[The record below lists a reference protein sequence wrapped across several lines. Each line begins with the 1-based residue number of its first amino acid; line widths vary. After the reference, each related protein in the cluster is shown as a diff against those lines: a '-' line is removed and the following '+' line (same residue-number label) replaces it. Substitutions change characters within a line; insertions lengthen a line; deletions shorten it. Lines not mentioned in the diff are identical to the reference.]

1 MPTARLLSN
10 GDFYTSGG
18 AMDEITIPRS
28 KYAVQFNGSSQYLTA
43 GSTSDFK
50 FLHDATSDYTIEAWV
65 YPTTVSSAIQPCI
78 ISTAAYSGHI
88 GTLLCVGVLNAG
100 DIFLSFYNGSTGSN
114 AARVTAGGVV
124 VVNQWQH
131 IAATFVAS
139 TKAIAIYVNGVAIST
154 SINGSDPA
162 TRSYSSSNS
171 TYVLAAG
178 RQQYTTP
185 GGYWAGYISNL
196 RITKSLVYTTNFL
209 PPAAPLNA
217 ITNTVLFTCQSST
230 IVDNST
236 NAFVI
241 TNNGSATVQSSVL
254 PTHTANRYLTDATLQ
269 ASLFDEV
276 SITNNKYGV
285 SFNGS
290 SQYLSSTTTNALAF
304 GTGDYTVECWL
315 YLTNTTGSKII
326 ISGTAT
332 NSFYLRY
339 GTSYGV
345 NNGLGIG
352 KAGASDNENC
362 SFTFL
367 TNTWYHVAVV
377 RQTNVVKFFINGGL
391 QTTSGTGTASLSY
404 GNETTSYIGWGG
416 TPSAEFFSGYLS
428 NLRILKGTALYTT
441 NFLPPAAPLNAITN
455 TVLLTCQSA
464 TIVDNS
470 TNAFTITNTG
480 TATVTQPALTYASK
494 RILNDGSMVVSGV
507 YDEITQFF
515 PTAVEY
521 LAVAGGGSGGGY
533 GSPWDTG
540 GGGAGGL
547 LNSTFAVA
555 ASVTYTITI
564 GAGASGGAGN
574 NTNGSQ
580 GSDTT
585 IVGTGVSIRCYGG
598 GGGALWSPAGSGGSG
613 GGVSQQAGYGT
624 PGRGVYPGSAYVD
637 APRQGYDGAPG
648 GGIIG
653 STGGYGGGGG
663 GSTGS
668 PGNGDRNGGPGTT
681 TSFSGTSTT
690 YAAGGY
696 GGNSATA
703 GVNTGTGGGG
713 GYQGGGAG
721 GGGGSGIFML
731 RYADNL
737 PNITNTT
744 GSPTLTISGGYK
756 IYKWTSSGSFSF

>member
-1 MPTARLLSN
+1 
-10 GDFYTSGG
+10 
-18 AMDEITIPRS
+18 MDEITIPRS
-28 KYAVQFNGSSQYLTA
+28 KYAVQFNGSSQYLTVLSNA
-43 GSTSDFK
+43 AFTFGTGDF
-50 FLHDATSDYTIEAWV
+50 TIEMFV
-65 YPTTVSSAIQPCI
+65 YPTVNQPAFCRYFGTGSSTGDVSLDQQALGLTPSFNDNATVFIASSIAL
-78 ISTAAYSGHI
+78 T
-88 GTLLCVGVLNAG
+88 LNAWNH
-100 DIFLSFYNGSTGSN
+100 LAVTRNGTSLKM
-114 AARVTAGGVV
+114 
-124 VVNQWQH
+124 
-131 IAATFVAS
+131 F
-139 TKAIAIYVNGVAIST
+139 VNGVVSGT
-154 SINGSDPA
+154 A
-162 TRSYSSSNS
+162 TNS
-171 TYVLAAG
+171 TNFTCTGTAIIGKNPGSSVYNTGYFSNVRVLKGTA
-178 RQQYTTP
+178 
-185 GGYWAGYISNL
+185 L
-196 RITKSLVYTTNFL
+196 YTTNFL

-217 ITNTVLFTCQSST
+217 ITNTSLLTCQSST
-230 IVDNST
+230 IIDNST

-290 SQYLSSTTTNALAF
+290 SQYLSTPNNAAFVFTGNFTFECWAYFNDLSDYRTIMGMYPLATYNTEWLIQHIITTNKMGF
-304 GTGDYTVECWL
+304 YIPTVGSITSGPTT
-315 YLTNTTGSKII
+315 LT
-326 ISGTAT
+326 
-332 NSFYLRY
+332 
-339 GTSYGV
+339 
-345 NNGLGIG
+345 
-352 KAGASDNENC
+352 
-362 SFTFL
+362 
-367 TNTWYHVAVV
+367 TNTWYHIAMV
-377 RQTNVVKFFINGGL
+377 RSGSTITGYINGISQGTL
-391 QTTSGTGTASLSY
+391 TFSGTVGFNNGPVLIGAAGNIGTARMN
-404 GNETTSYIGWGG
+404 GYI
-416 TPSAEFFSGYLS
+416 S
-428 NLRILKGTALYTT
+428 NVRLVNGTALYTT
-441 NFLPPAAPLNAITN
+441 NFTPTAPLNPITN
-455 TVLLTCQSA
+455 TVLLTCQSS

-470 TNAFTITNTG
+470 TNAFTITNNGSATT
-480 TATVTQPALTYASK
+480 TAAALTYASK
-494 RILNDGSMVVSGV
+494 RILSDGSMVVSGV

-555 ASVTYTITI
+555 AGVTYTITI
-564 GAGASGGAGN
+564 GGGAAGGAGN
-574 NTNGSQ
+574 NTNGTQ
-580 GSDTT
+580 GTNTT
-585 IVGTGVSIRCYGG
+585 IVGTGVSITLYGG
-598 GGGALWSPAGSGGSG
+598 GGGALWSPAGNGGSG
-613 GGVSQQAGYGT
+613 GGVSQQAGYGV
-624 PGRGVYPGSAYVD
+624 PGKGVYPGSAYVD

-681 TSFSGTSTT
+681 TSFSGTSVT

-713 GYQGGGAG
+713 GYNGGGAG

-744 GSPTLTISGGYK
+744 GSPTLTVSGGYK

>member
-10 GDFYTSGG
+10 GDFFTSGG
-18 AMDEITIPRS
+18 AIDEITIPRS
-28 KYAVQFNGSSQYLTA
+28 KYAVQFNGSSQYLSIPANSTLA
-43 GSTSDFK
+43 LGSSNFTV
-50 FLHDATSDYTIEAWV
+50 ECWV
-65 YPTTVSSAIQPCI
+65 YFNSVVANQTIIGQFIYNSSASWNIY
-78 ISTAAYSGHI
+78 TTNT
-88 GTLLCVGVLNAG
+88 GTLNYYFSTGGLTWDLASAVLIGSVTTGVWYHVALVR
-100 DIFLSFYNGSTGSN
+100 NGSTF
-114 AARVTAGGVV
+114 TP
-124 VVNQWQH
+124 
-131 IAATFVAS
+131 
-139 TKAIAIYVNGVAIST
+139 YLNGVAGTTTTSSAAVFTST
-154 SINGSDPA
+154 PTFNIG
-162 TRSYSSSNS
+162 
-171 TYVLAAG
+171 AAG
-178 RQQYTTP
+178 NPAAYFN
-185 GGYWAGYISNL
+185 GYISNV
-196 RITKSLVYTTNFL
+196 RILKGTALYTTNFL
-209 PPAAPLNA
+209 VPAAPLNA
-217 ITNTVLFTCQSST
+217 ITNTVLLTCQSST

-241 TNNGSATVQSSVL
+241 TNNGAATVQSSVL

-290 SQYLSSTTTNALAF
+290 SQYCTIADNAAFQMGTGDFTVEAWVYLTTVNSTQRRAYSYQASGSTVCWIGVSSTNKLTAELRGSGAVNDVQVYSTTTP
-304 GTGDYTVECWL
+304 
-315 YLTNTTGSKII
+315 SI
-326 ISGTAT
+326 
-332 NSFYLRY
+332 
-339 GTSYGV
+339 
-345 NNGLGIG
+345 
-352 KAGASDNENC
+352 
-362 SFTFL
+362 
-367 TNTWYHVAVV
+367 NTWYHLAFV
-377 RQTNVVKFFINGGL
+377 R
-391 QTTSGTGTASLSY
+391 SGTTTYLFVNGVL
-404 GNETTSYIGWGG
+404 ETTTTGMNQNIASGG
-416 TPSAEFFSGYLS
+416 TPTIGAYNIGGTLGDYWSGNIS
-428 NLRILKGTALYTT
+428 NLRILKGAALYTT
-441 NFLPPAAPLNAITN
+441 NFTPTAPLNPITN

-564 GAGASGGAGN
+564 GAGAAGGAGN
-574 NTNGSQ
+574 NTNGTQ
-580 GSDTT
+580 GTNTT
-585 IVGTGVSIRCYGG
+585 IVGTGVSITLYGG
-598 GGGALWSPAGSGGSG
+598 GGGALWSPAGNGGSG
-613 GGVSQQAGYGT
+613 GGVSQQAGYGV
-624 PGRGVYPGSAYVD
+624 PGKGVYPGSAYVD

-713 GYQGGGAG
+713 GYNGGGAG

>member
-28 KYAVQFNGSSQYLTA
+28 KYAVQFNGSSQYLTL
-43 GSTSDFK
+43 GTVSDFK
-50 FLHDATSDYTIEAWV
+50 FLHDASTDYTIEFWM
-65 YPTTVSSAIQPCI
+65 YPTSTIGTAFIPF
-78 ISTAAYSGHI
+78 STATGSAQIGIYVQFSGF
-88 GTLLCVGVLNAG
+88 TSG
-100 DIFLSFYNGSTGSN
+100 DIGWYVYNGSAGSY
-114 AARVTAGGVV
+114 AGRVTATGAYVI
-124 VVNQWQH
+124 NQWQH
-131 IAATFVAS
+131 VAITFTAS
-139 TKAIAIYVNGVAIST
+139 SKAVGIYVNGVAKST
-154 SINGSDPA
+154 SVTGTDPA
-162 TRSYSSSNS
+162 ARSYSSSNS
-171 TYVLAAG
+171 TYVLHIGTIAG
-178 RQQYTTP
+178 ASSNFF
-185 GGYWAGYISNL
+185 AGYFSNI
-196 RITKSLVYTTNFL
+196 RIIKSLLYTTNFL

-217 ITNTVLFTCQSST
+217 ITNTSLLTCQSST
-230 IVDNST
+230 IIDNST

-290 SQYLSSTTTNALAF
+290 SQYLSLASNAAFQPGSGSFTIEAWIYPLNTSQGCIAFFGGTSSYWGIRFERNGGGGIQVLLTTDAVSWQVNYAAGSITNNVWSHVALVKSGTSVLLFVNGSQVGSTQ
-304 GTGDYTVECWL
+304 
-315 YLTNTTGSKII
+315 S
-326 ISGTAT
+326 ISGSVYAGGSFNQIGICYNT
-332 NSFYLRY
+332 NYFNGYISNFRF
-339 GTSYGV
+339 V
-345 NNGLGIG
+345 N
-352 KAGASDNENC
+352 
-362 SFTFL
+362 
-367 TNTWYHVAVV
+367 
-377 RQTNVVKFFINGGL
+377 
-391 QTTSGTGTASLSY
+391 
-404 GNETTSYIGWGG
+404 
-416 TPSAEFFSGYLS
+416 
-428 NLRILKGTALYTT
+428 GTALYTT
-441 NFLPPAAPLNAITN
+441 NFTPTAPLNPITN

-480 TATVTQPALTYASK
+480 SATTLSAALTYASK

-555 ASVTYTITI
+555 AGVTYTITI
-564 GAGASGGAGN
+564 GGGAAGGAGN
-574 NTNGSQ
+574 NTNGTQ
-580 GSDTT
+580 GTNTT
-585 IVGTGVSIRCYGG
+585 IVGTGVSITLYGG
-598 GGGALWSPAGSGGSG
+598 GGGALWSPAGNGGSG
-613 GGVSQQAGYGT
+613 GGVSQQAGYGV
-624 PGRGVYPGSAYVD
+624 PGKGVYPGSAYVD

-713 GYQGGGAG
+713 GYNGGGAG

-744 GSPTLTISGGYK
+744 GSPTLTVSGGYK

>member
-28 KYAVQFNGSSQYLTA
+28 KYAVQFNGSNYLSLASSSSLAFGTGDYTVECWVYLTGVQNNSYA
-43 GSTSDFK
+43 TIYGATTTGGFILGFRGTTPTSISINPYGVGDTATASFSFSLTTWYHIAVTRLSGSTKIFINGTQYGTT
-50 FLHDATSDYTIEAWV
+50 ATDNTNYAQ
-65 YPTTVSSAIQPCI
+65 TVMNVGG
-78 ISTAAYSGHI
+78 ISTQY
-88 GTLLCVGVLNAG
+88 
-100 DIFLSFYNGSTGSN
+100 FTGN
-114 AARVTAGGVV
+114 
-124 VVNQWQH
+124 
-131 IAATFVAS
+131 
-139 TKAIAIYVNGVAIST
+139 
-154 SINGSDPA
+154 
-162 TRSYSSSNS
+162 
-171 TYVLAAG
+171 
-178 RQQYTTP
+178 
-185 GGYWAGYISNL
+185 ISNV
-196 RITKSLVYTTNFL
+196 RILKGTALYTTNFL

-217 ITNTVLFTCQSST
+217 ITNTSLLTCQSST
-230 IVDNST
+230 IIDNST

-290 SQYLSSTTTNALAF
+290 SQYLTTTSNAALGF
-304 GTGDYTVECWL
+304 GTGDFTIEAWVYV
-315 YLTNTTGSKII
+315 TNL
-326 ISGTAT
+326 TAT
-332 NSFYLRY
+332 NTINDARTGNTASAYVFAVFSSGALNFYDGPNNTDR
-339 GTSYGV
+339 TSST
-345 NNGLGIG
+345 GLI
-352 KAGASDNENC
+352 S
-362 SFTFL
+362 L
-367 TNTWYHVAVV
+367 NTWYHVAAT
-377 RQTNVVKFFINGGL
+377 R
-391 QTTSGTGTASLSY
+391 SGTTLRLFVNGVVVSTFTGISSDYGSTQPSLIGRQQSGSGYFY
-404 GNETTSYIGWGG
+404 GNI
-416 TPSAEFFSGYLS
+416 S
-428 NLRILKGTALYTT
+428 NLRVLKGTALYTT
-441 NFLPPAAPLNAITN
+441 DFTPTAPLNPITN

-480 TATVTQPALTYASK
+480 SATTASAALTYASK

-555 ASVTYTITI
+555 AGVTYTITI
-564 GAGASGGAGN
+564 GAGAAGGAGN
-574 NTNGSQ
+574 NTNGTQ
-580 GSDTT
+580 GTNTT
-585 IVGTGVSIRCYGG
+585 IVGTGVSITLYGG
-598 GGGALWSPAGSGGSG
+598 GGGALWSPAGNGGSG
-613 GGVSQQAGYGT
+613 GGVSQQAGYGV
-624 PGRGVYPGSAYVD
+624 PGKGVYPGSAYVD

-668 PGNGDRNGGPGTT
+668 PANGDRNGGPGTT

-713 GYQGGGAG
+713 GYNGGGAG

-744 GSPTLTISGGYK
+744 GSPTLTVSGGYK